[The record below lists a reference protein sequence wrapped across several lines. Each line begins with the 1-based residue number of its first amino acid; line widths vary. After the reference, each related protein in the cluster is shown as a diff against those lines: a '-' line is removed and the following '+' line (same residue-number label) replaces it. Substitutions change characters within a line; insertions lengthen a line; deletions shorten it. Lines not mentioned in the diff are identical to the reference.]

1 VTGDAVTS
9 AGDAVTTAAGDAVT
23 AAAGDAVAV
32 TGDAITSA
40 GDAVTTAAGDA
51 VAATGDAIT
60 TAGDVVAVTGDAIT
74 SAGDAVTPVAG
85 DAVTTMAGD
94 AVTTMA
100 GDAVTMAAG
109 DAVASAGDAVIASA
123 GDAVTTAGDAVV
135 TAGGDGITA
144 SGDAVAAAAG
154 QTADGPLGGPAEA
167 IAPLAVPITDTNAI
181 TDPVAGLEPSVAPV
195 DPVAAA
201 LGTGTAGPAGV
212 ANVDPAA
219 IGGGPS
225 IARSGVVDGAPQT
238 LPSPARSTLDN
249 VAVTPGHA
257 MALGERTPGT
267 VPVLASPAPASVPGE
282 TPGMDPAALSQ
293 AHDTTVLQAVAEYS
307 PAARVLVSAAIIS
320 SVIGAQAATA
330 GNGGARRLA
339 FTNARLVPCLVKA
352 GVERQ
357 IETLSHAVTR
367 GAGAVAGLHGGGMDD
382 TDPTAGHDHSRI
394 QRLLDQV
401 TEGFNDVVDLPP
413 RPDGG
418 ESSDGFVDS
427 RLMTQIG
434 MALGFVYLAFLT
446 IWFWATRRSQ
456 EGRA

>member
-1 VTGDAVTS
+1 
-9 AGDAVTTAAGDAVT
+9 
-23 AAAGDAVAV
+23 
-32 TGDAITSA
+32 
-40 GDAVTTAAGDA
+40 
-51 VAATGDAIT
+51 
-60 TAGDVVAVTGDAIT
+60 
-74 SAGDAVTPVAG
+74 
-85 DAVTTMAGD
+85 MAGD

-135 TAGGDGITA
+135 AAGGDGITA

-219 IGGGPS
+219 LGGGPS